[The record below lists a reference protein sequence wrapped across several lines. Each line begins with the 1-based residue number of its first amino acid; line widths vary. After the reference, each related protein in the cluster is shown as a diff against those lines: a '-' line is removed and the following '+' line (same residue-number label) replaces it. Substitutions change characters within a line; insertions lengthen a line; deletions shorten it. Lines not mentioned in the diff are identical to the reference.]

1 MPRTLAQWVGIVVT
15 TITVLGARHD
25 FALAVALGVM
35 AGGVAT
41 FFVALDAQH
50 RQQRAMQQETSLPR
64 Q

>member
-15 TITVLGARHD
+15 TITVLGARDD

-35 AGGVAT
+35 AGGLAT
-41 FFVALDAQH
+41 FFVALDAQY
-50 RQQRAMQQETSLPR
+50 RQQRATQQETSLPR